1 MRHIFR
7 VSLPMRSLHPLEK
20 KRKSVSSKEKITT
33 FLFCLYP
40 LKAREG
46 SQQDPWGLLRRDKSC
61 PFSFLF
67 QGSPSRV
74 FWRDTL
80 SFLFVSFRFFSFLF
94 HTLKRTLIKRNEK
107 GGSAQDTTSKSFCF
121 FSFPLKEKGPFRRE
135 KEKSCP
141 FSFFLRVF
149 DFEETLF
156 RFFSFLF
163 HTLKRTLIKRNE
175 KGGSAQDTNKR
186 WKIRDGKQGME
197 NKGYELPLFVS
208 FPRVFDFEET
218 FFRFFSKGRDSPPH
232 GFLRVVAL
240 KVPRRPVRGDTKS
253 IG

>member
-1 MRHIFR
+1 MLVFFL
-7 VSLPMRSLHPLEK
+7 SCAQE
-20 KRKSVSSKEKITT
+20 KEKI
-33 FLFCLYP
+33 
-40 LKAREG
+40 
-46 SQQDPWGLLRRDKSC
+46 C

-67 QGSPSRV
+67 QGSLILKRHSFVSFR
-74 FWRDTL
+74 FF

-94 HTLKRTLIKRNEK
+94 VSFRFFSTPSKEPSSKETKRGAAHRTLQANL
-107 GGSAQDTTSKSFCF
+107 FVF